1 MQNMFRKNRKQ
12 RQLERQKSPQE
23 KSFDGSSIL
32 EVSMPDQEHR
42 QRERLEV
49 KSFLVPALETEEVD
63 EEDEVVMID
72 KKKPFVKNLDLE

>member
-1 MQNMFRKNRKQ
+1 
-12 RQLERQKSPQE
+12 
-23 KSFDGSSIL
+23 
-32 EVSMPDQEHR
+32 MPDEEHR

-63 EEDEVVMID
+63 EEEDEVVTID

>member
-1 MQNMFRKNRKQ
+1 
-12 RQLERQKSPQE
+12 
-23 KSFDGSSIL
+23 
-32 EVSMPDQEHR
+32 MPDQEHR

-63 EEDEVVMID
+63 EEDEVVIID

>member
-1 MQNMFRKNRKQ
+1 
-12 RQLERQKSPQE
+12 
-23 KSFDGSSIL
+23 
-32 EVSMPDQEHR
+32 MPDQEHR

>member
-12 RQLERQKSPQE
+12 RQLERQKSPPE
-23 KSFDGSSIL
+23 KSLDGSSIL